1 LLFFVTLL
9 LFRNSHCIEYVNTH
23 SFSNSY
29 LILNSSVHTIL
40 LCNKQAFQADRSK
53 RRTQGIY
60 LLDMHFT
67 HATIALGKQRV

>member
-1 LLFFVTLL
+1 MFLLFFVTLL
-9 LFRNSHCIEYVNTH
+9 SHCTEYINIH
-23 SFSNSY
+23 SFYISNSY
-29 LILNSSVHTIL
+29 LILNSSVHTIP

-67 HATIALGKQRV
+67 HATIALEKQRA